1 MHSRSIPVN
10 HCCSVRWKQSD
21 RSGWLPLLLLF
32 HYSHNLKRSMFRL
45 YTVLAVQVSAPVF
58 RLGLVSAPV
67 FRLGLVSVQVFRL
80 GLVSVQAFLS
90 ERVCFTSGV
99 GVASGVGV
107 TFGVSVGTG
116 VGVTFAFVL
125 AACFWISFIAFKIP
139 LDE

>member
-45 YTVLAVQVSAPVF
+45 YTVLAVQVSAPV
-58 RLGLVSAPV
+58 VSSGV
-67 FRLGLVSVQVFRL
+67 GVGSGVSVGAGVFS
-80 GLVSVQAFLS
+80 GVGV
-90 ERVCFTSGV
+90 TSGV

>member
-1 MHSRSIPVN
+1 ML
-10 HCCSVRWKQSD
+10 
-21 RSGWLPLLLLF
+21 SG
-32 HYSHNLKRSMFRL
+32 
-45 YTVLAVQVSAPVF
+45 VGV
-58 RLGLVSAPV
+58 
-67 FRLGLVSVQVFRL
+67 
-80 GLVSVQAFLS
+80 
-90 ERVCFTSGV
+90 TSGV

>member
-58 RLGLVSAPV
+58 RLGLVS
-67 FRLGLVSVQVFRL
+67 VQVFRL

-90 ERVCFTSGV
+90 ERVCFQELV
-99 GVASGVGV
+99 LPLASVLLP
-107 TFGVSVGTG
+107 VS
-116 VGVTFAFVL
+116 
-125 AACFWISFIAFKIP
+125 
-139 LDE
+139 E

>member
-58 RLGLVSAPV
+58 RLGLVS
-67 FRLGLVSVQVFRL
+67 
-80 GLVSVQAFLS
+80 VQAFLS
-90 ERVCFTSGV
+90 ERVCFQELV
-99 GVASGVGV
+99 LPLASVLLP
-107 TFGVSVGTG
+107 VS
-116 VGVTFAFVL
+116 
-125 AACFWISFIAFKIP
+125 
-139 LDE
+139 E